1 LAWALSHQDQLA
13 LAVWETDG
21 SLAKVILPAPCSEFS
36 RLRRLGYESLS
47 AADSAGLL
55 NKKKM
60 GGMGGLGGLK
70 GKRQDEILWRQHF
83 RIQNL

>member
-1 LAWALSHQDQLA
+1 M
-13 LAVWETDG
+13 AVWETEG

-60 GGMGGLGGLK
+60 GGMGGMGGLGGLK
-70 GKRQDEILWRQHF
+70 GKRQDEIL
-83 RIQNL
+83 